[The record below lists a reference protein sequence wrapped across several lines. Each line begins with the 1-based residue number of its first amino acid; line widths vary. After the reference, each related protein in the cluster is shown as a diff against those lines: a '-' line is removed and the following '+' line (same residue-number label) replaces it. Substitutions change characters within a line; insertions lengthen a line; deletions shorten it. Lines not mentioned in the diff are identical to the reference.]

1 MGLET
6 TSIKEDRLSGI
17 PQLSLIASYLR
28 ELCNR
33 ELIPS
38 GYGQISNVILPHH
51 TEYLQLYPSTLC
63 PIRRRA
69 LRNEG

>member
-6 TSIKEDRLSGI
+6 TSIKKDRLSGI

-33 ELIPS
+33 ELIPT
-38 GYGQISNVILPHH
+38 GYGQISKVILPPDNP
-51 TEYLQLYPSTLC
+51 TIQSTYNCILVLF
-63 PIRRRA
+63 A
-69 LRNEG
+69 LSDGEEL